1 MRKVPTMGDST
12 TRATFDGKWNPKRG
26 DVTYRIGKDGCNAFL
41 LFGQDDL
48 PGLYELI
55 GAAIRGTNDNTTG

>member
-1 MRKVPTMGDST
+1 MGKT

-26 DVTYRIGKDGCNAFL
+26 DTTYRIGKEGTSAFL
-41 LFGQDDL
+41 LFGAGDL

-55 GAAIRGTNDNTTG
+55 GAAIRDTNEQGVN